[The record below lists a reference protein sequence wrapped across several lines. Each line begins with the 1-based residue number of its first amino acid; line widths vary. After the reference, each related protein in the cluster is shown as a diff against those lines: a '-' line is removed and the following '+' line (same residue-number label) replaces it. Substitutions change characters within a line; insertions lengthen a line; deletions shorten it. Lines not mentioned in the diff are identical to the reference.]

1 MTAAAVAAAAPAAA
15 HADVWEPITG
25 KLSAK
30 NAEVTPSSF
39 KAFTLDTAGL
49 KATLAS
55 AAKSRG
61 AASATTI
68 LELPA
73 PGGGTQ
79 RFKVHE
85 YSIMEAGL
93 AAKHPEIKTYAGH
106 GLDDPTASVVADT
119 TPQGFHASVR
129 TQSGGWYVDPYYKGD
144 DETYVSYFTR
154 DAEDRAEA
162 IAEIEP
168 IGDAIKSSGTVA
180 SDLGPEIQLRTY
192 RLALVTDPSY
202 ATYHGAANVTA
213 AKVTLINR
221 VNQIYETESAIRM
234 ILVADTDKLNLNTVA
249 MATGANGPCG
259 SAPCYTATNSCSPVL
274 SRNRIA
280 IGQIIGAS
288 AYDVGHIAMG
298 NSGGGVA
305 NLGVIGGNNKA
316 GGCTGLA
323 TPIGDYFAVDYVAH
337 EIGHQ
342 FAGNHTFNGT
352 QSNCGGNR
360 SGQTSVEP
368 GSGSSIMAYAGICQ
382 QDNLQPHSDPYW
394 APKSYEEILALV
406 TRDSPPISEVQT
418 VSLRDFSG
426 TDSLTLTYDG
436 KTVGP
441 FVNGANYTAAD
452 IQAALAGQEV
462 QAVRL
467 VGYDTN
473 GDSYRLVFKGVES
486 HPIVRGQNNTAAGI
500 TNALVGGNEQQ
511 QVVLTGFLP
520 TTGSFSLQVNGQTTP
535 AFGLGGTA
543 ISNASVA
550 AAINAILGA
559 TGTATIT
566 GAGNTGFTV
575 TFAGG
580 LAGTDV
586 PSIAVVQGTGTY
598 TSAVRE
604 AAKGGTG
611 ILGAGATVAVSTIT
625 DTGYTLLL
633 GGTLAGI
640 DVDALTIAGATGTEA
655 TVVETTKGGA
665 GILGAGATATVTG
678 FGGGT
683 FDTTGFQVTFGGT
696 LANLNLAPLTVAVE
710 GGTGFVGE
718 TAKGGPIDNKGN
730 TITPTGNHAPDVT
743 VPGGYTIPPR
753 TPFALTGAA
762 TDPDGDAVT
771 YMWEQN
777 DPAGIQGGSTAGTA
791 LVNQTKTNGV
801 VFRQLGVGADISL
814 EDSLKYHSP
823 GLNLAGTNPTR
834 TFPDMLQILADNT
847 NARTGRCEG
856 TVPPA
861 PTALPIPLRECFSEW
876 LPTTDYVGFLS
887 DRSLTFRLTARDG
900 KMAGGGLGFA
910 QTKVTIAPLASPF
923 RVTSQAVNQVIFGT
937 TKQNV
942 TWDVAGTDVAPINVA
957 NVKISLSTDGGLTYP
972 TVLAASTP
980 NDGSAEVT
988 FPSVTATKV
997 RIKVEAIGNVF
1008 FDVNHADFSLTA
1020 APTAPVGGTVP
1031 ATLSLTLGAPA
1042 TFPSFVPGVA
1052 REYTATTEATVLS
1065 TAGDATLTVADPST
1079 NATGHLVNGAFSLP
1093 QPLQG
1098 LGVVKTWTAPT
1109 SNEKVPVTF
1118 KQQINANDPLRTGT
1132 YSKTLTFTLSTTN
1145 P

>member
-1 MTAAAVAAAAPAAA
+1 
-15 HADVWEPITG
+15 VWEPVKGT
-25 KLSAK
+25 LSAK
-30 NAEVTPSSF
+30 NAEITPDSF
-39 KAFTLDTAGL
+39 KAFTLDKAGL
-49 KATLAS
+49 KATLGG

-61 AASATTI
+61 AASAETI

-73 PGGGTQ
+73 PNGGTQ

-85 YSIMEAGL
+85 YSIMEPGL
-93 AAKHPEIKTYAGH
+93 AAKHPDIKTYAGH

-119 TPQGFHASVR
+119 TPQGFHAAVR
-129 TQSGGWYVDPYYKGD
+129 TQSGGWYVDPYYKDSD
-144 DETYVSYFTR
+144 DVYVSYFTR
-154 DAEDRAEA
+154 DAPDRAEA
-162 IAEIEP
+162 IAETEP
-168 IGDAIKSSGTVA
+168 FGEEIKSSGTVA

-249 MATGANGPCG
+249 LATGANGPCG

-352 QSNCGGNR
+352 QGNCGGNR

-406 TRDSPPISEVQT
+406 TRDSPPINEVQT
-418 VSLRDFSG
+418 VSLRDFDG
-426 TDSLTLTYDG
+426 TDSFTLGFDG
-436 KTVGP
+436 KTTTPIVRGT
-441 FVNGANYTAAD
+441 NYTAAG
-452 IQAALAGQEV
+452 IAAALQGPSEVQTVALAG
-462 QAVRL
+462 
-467 VGYDTN
+467 YDTD
-473 GDSYRLVFKGVES
+473 GDSYKLSFGGASS
-486 HPIVRGQNNTAAGI
+486 HAIVRGQNNTAAGV
-500 TNALVGGNEQQ
+500 TNAILGGNEQQ
-511 QVVLTGFLP
+511 QVVLTGFNT
-520 TTGSFSLQVNGQTTP
+520 TTGTLKVVAGGVESTV
-535 AFGLGGTA
+535 LGAGGATFT
-543 ISNASVA
+543 NANIA
-550 AAINAILGA
+550 AAINALLGT
-559 TGTATIT
+559 TGTASVT
-566 GAGNTGFTV
+566 GAGATGFTV
-575 TFAGG
+575 TFAGA
-580 LAGTDV
+580 LANTDV
-586 PSIAVVQGTGTY
+586 PAISIVS
-598 TSAVRE
+598 SATAATVRE
-604 AAKGGTG
+604 VAKGGVA
-611 ILGAGATVAVSTIT
+611 LAGFPAGTTVSVGTVT
-625 DTGYTLLL
+625 DAGYTLTF
-633 GGTLAGI
+633 GGTAQGI
-640 DVDALTIAGATGTEA
+640 DFAGFSVTEPSGVEA
-655 TVVETTKGGA
+655 TVTETTKGA
-665 GILGAGATATVTG
+665 PGILPVGATAAVTG

-683 FDTTGFQVTFGGT
+683 FNDTGFQVTFGGP
-696 LANLNLAPLTVAVE
+696 LGALNLASLVLTPAE
-710 GGTGFVGE
+710 GATGFVGE

-743 VPGGYTIPPR
+743 VPTGYTIPPR
-753 TPFALTGAA
+753 TPFALTGSA
-762 TDPDGDAVT
+762 TDPDGDALT

-777 DPAGIQGGSTAGTA
+777 DPAGIQGETTAGTA

-801 VFRQLGVGADISL
+801 IFRQLGIGADISL
-814 EDSLKYHSP
+814 ADSLKYHSP

-847 NARTGRCEG
+847 NARTGRCEV

-861 PTALPIPLRECFSEW
+861 PTALPVPTRECFAEW
-876 LPTTDYVGFLS
+876 LPTFEYKGFLS
-887 DRSLTFRLTARDG
+887 DYSLTFRLTARDG

-923 RVTSQAVNQVIFGT
+923 RVTSQDVSQVVYGT
-937 TKQNV
+937 TKQTV
-942 TWDVAGTDVAPINVA
+942 TWNVGGTDVAPINVA
-957 NVKISLSTDGGLTYP
+957 NVKISISTDGGLTYP
-972 TVLAASTP
+972 TVLAESTP
-980 NDGSAEVT
+980 NDGAHEVT
-988 FPSVTATKV
+988 FPSVNATKA
-997 RIKVEAIGNVF
+997 RIKVEAVGNVF
-1008 FDVNHADFSLTA
+1008 FDVSHADLTLVE

-1031 ATLSLTLGAPA
+1031 ATLSLALGAPA
-1042 TFPSFVPGVA
+1042 TFGAFTPGVA
-1052 REYTATTEATVLS
+1052 KEYTATTEATVLS
-1065 TAGDATLTVADPST
+1065 TAGDATLTVVDPST
-1079 NATGHLVNGAFSLP
+1079 TNTGHLVNGAFALP

-1098 LGVVKTWTAPT
+1098 LGVVKTWSAPT

-1118 KQQINANDPLRTGT
+1118 KQQINSGDALRTGT
-1132 YSKTLTFTLSTTN
+1132 YSKSLTFTLSTTT